1 MCRGVERA
9 GFEAR
14 PLPLADGGEGTLD
27 AILGSLRGH
36 AAVDAR

>member
-9 GFEAR
+9 GHDAR

-27 AILGSLRGH
+27 AILGSREGTLH
-36 AAVDAR
+36 SAR